1 MVAGAAQAAA
11 CIAACALAGMQAG
24 CGAPHTGAAPV
35 PASAPASAQAQAQTP
50 ATGSLNGQPTAAA
63 HAVSAAGATRK
74 PACAYITREQM
85 AQLLRAP
92 VGTPIEEQ
100 EDGSS
105 SCAYPPGAPDSYSQ
119 AEIEIRWSAGSA
131 APLEQQLAQA
141 FGDSEPGQQVA
152 HAVPL
157 GDRAFFSLEG
167 VLSIQTGKTRITVT
181 LPMRP
186 DSEARAVAIG
196 KALLAQIGTAPPPRG
211 PPAAGGVLPD
221 GLSLGEECPIEVAHA
236 AAEEQAAIVPLKT
249 GLTLAST
256 WTPGNGAD
264 LECLEQVTAVD
275 DFKIEVTESCP
286 AAADGENVTQ
296 YRRICQSDL
305 RDAYIYRTETADKRV
320 APPVSSPTTMFSLS
334 RRSLRELKATG
345 HTRHRYVEIKDAW
358 RGRAQPFARNYDGS
372 LARQAAGE
380 PTRIL
385 INDMPVE
392 LPTLT
397 ATAYPHSTIETSA
410 LIVDDERF
418 PLLLDYQR
426 PGEGFGVRYTKISY
440 PGDGNLE
447 RHLAVDKHVD
457 VYGIYFD
464 SASDRLRAESAPVL
478 AEIAAAL
485 GKNAGWKLSI
495 QGHTDNLGANADNLE
510 LSRLRAEAVK
520 SALVERYQIGAER
533 LSTAGFGASRPQ
545 AGNDTP
551 AGRARNRRVE
561 LIRQ

>member
-1 MVAGAAQAAA
+1 
-11 CIAACALAGMQAG
+11 
-24 CGAPHTGAAPV
+24 
-35 PASAPASAQAQAQTP
+35 
-50 ATGSLNGQPTAAA
+50 
-63 HAVSAAGATRK
+63 
-74 PACAYITREQM
+74 M
-85 AQLLRAP
+85 AQLLGAP
-92 VGTPIEEQ
+92 IGTPIDTQ
-100 EDGSS
+100 EVGSS

-119 AEIEIRWSAGSA
+119 ADIEIRWSGASA
-131 APLEQQLAQA
+131 TPLEQQLAQA
-141 FGDSEPGQQVA
+141 FGNSDPGQQIA

-196 KALLAQIGTAPPPRG
+196 KALLAQIGTAPSAPAAAAA
-211 PPAAGGVLPD
+211 PAAGGPLPE
-221 GLSLGEECPIEVAHA
+221 GLSLGEECPTEVAHA
-236 AAEEQAAIVPLKT
+236 AAEEQAAIVPLKP
-249 GLTLAST
+249 GLTLSSI

-275 DFKIEVTESCP
+275 DFKVEVTESCP

-296 YRRICQSDL
+296 YRRLCQIDL

-334 RRSLRELKATG
+334 QRSLRELKAAG

-358 RGRAQPFARNYDGS
+358 RGRAQPFARNYDGA
-372 LARQAAGE
+372 LTRQAAAE
-380 PTRIL
+380 STRIL
-385 INDMPVE
+385 VNDRPVE

-457 VYGIYFD
+457 VQGIYFD
-464 SASDRLRAESAPVL
+464 SASDRLRAESTPVL
-478 AEIAAAL
+478 AEIAAVL

-495 QGHTDNLGANADNLE
+495 QGHTDKLGADADNLA
-510 LSRLRAEAVK
+510 LSRLRAAAVK
-520 SALVERYQIGAER
+520 SALVERYQIGADR